1 MRRLTRR
8 RPSGA
13 MIVVCIA
20 VTLAIASSG
29 IAQPVVESAAG
40 AGKRVARALKLS
52 KSAHRK
58 SDRALTLA
66 QRANEKANS
75 VTGQSQKT
83 GPQGLPGPAG
93 PRGLQGPIGLDG
105 AAADAGATGAVGPK
119 GDQGIQG
126 IQGVQGIQGEIGPA
140 GPQGSRGA
148 DGSPGEKG
156 EKGEIGPEGPPGPDN
171 LTRFTKLSVP
181 AGSTAELGTLG
192 SFTLTAGCKD
202 DPSSLGEITVTT
214 PESDSFAAS
223 GTAGGSLVPDVAS
236 SIHSNAVGVSTVTFA
251 LVSPTADA
259 SGVLW
264 SRTAGPPV
272 VCTFGGFATGTGL

>member
-1 MRRLTRR
+1 
-8 RPSGA
+8 
-13 MIVVCIA
+13 MIVACIA
-20 VTLAIASSG
+20 LTLAITSTG
-29 IAQPVVESAAG
+29 IAQPVLQSAAA
-40 AGKRVARALKLS
+40 AGRGVARALKLS
-52 KSAHRK
+52 KSANRK
-58 SDRALTLA
+58 SERALTLA

-83 GPQGLPGPAG
+83 GPQGLPGPQG

-105 AAADAGATGAVGPK
+105 AAADVGATGPVGPQ

-126 IQGVQGIQGEIGPA
+126 IQGEIGPA
-140 GPQGSRGA
+140 
-148 DGSPGEKG
+148 
-156 EKGEIGPEGPPGPDN
+156 GPEGPPGPDN
-171 LTRFTKLSVP
+171 LTRFTLLSVP

-192 SFTLTAGCKD
+192 SFTLTASCVD

-264 SRTAGPPV
+264 SRIAGPPV
-272 VCTFGGFATGTGL
+272 VCTFGGFAAGTR